1 MSLPH
6 QGKIAIITGAAT
18 GIGFASTKALT
29 GAGFTVVMAG
39 RRADALKQAQDK
51 LGDLAARTL
60 AVPTDVGN
68 PDSVKNLFAL
78 TRQTYGRLDVLFNNA
93 GTGAP
98 PLPLEELSYEQWMT
112 VVNANLTGVFLCTQQ
127 AFKIMKEQNPQ
138 GGRIIN
144 NGSISAHAP
153 RPFSSPYTA
162 TKHAVTGLTK
172 ASSLDGR
179 AYNIAVGQ
187 IDIGNAGTD
196 MTERMKKG
204 ILQPDGSTRV
214 EPVMDVDHV
223 GQAVLQMA
231 SLPLESNILTMTIMA
246 TKMPFVARG

>member
-1 MSLPH
+1 MSTP
-6 QGKIAIITGAAT
+6 QNGKIAIITGAAT

-39 RRADALKQAQDK
+39 RREEALKEAQGR
-51 LGDLAARTL
+51 LGALAAKTL
-60 AVPTDVGN
+60 IVPTDVGQ
-68 PDSVKNLFAL
+68 PDSVKNLFAV
-78 TRQTYGRLDVLFNNA
+78 TKNTFGRLDVLFNNA

-98 PLPLEELSYEQWMT
+98 PLPLEDLSYEQWMT

-127 AFKIMKEQNPQ
+127 AFKLMKDQNPQ

-144 NGSISAHAP
+144 NGSISADAP
-153 RPFSSPYTA
+153 RPFSSPYTS
-162 TKHAVTGLTK
+162 TKHAVSGLTK
-172 ASSLDGR
+172 ASALDGR

-187 IDIGNAGTD
+187 IDIGNAGTE

-204 ILQPDGSTRV
+204 ILQPDGSLRV
-214 EPVMDVDHV
+214 EPIMDVDHV

-231 SLPLESNILTMTIMA
+231 GLPLESNILHITIMA
-246 TKMPFVARG
+246 TKMPYIGRG